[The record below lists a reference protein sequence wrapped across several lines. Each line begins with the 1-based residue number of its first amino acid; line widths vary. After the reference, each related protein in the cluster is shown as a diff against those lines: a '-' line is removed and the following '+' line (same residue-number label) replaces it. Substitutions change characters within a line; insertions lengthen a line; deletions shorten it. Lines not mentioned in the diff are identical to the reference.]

1 MRPPPSSL
9 GRALGQEAGPDD
21 DSQAHFGRKELKL
34 LWPHLRPH
42 IRFGVIAS
50 IMLVVSSAASLAAPY
65 LIKVGIDS
73 GVLAKNEHTLSI
85 IVASI
90 VAAGII
96 TWVTLRLATS
106 YGGRFGESALR
117 SIRINVF
124 NHLTHLDMAFF
135 EREKVG
141 RLVARMTSDVETIEV
156 LVTEGLVQMS
166 AMFMYLVGSIAVL
179 IWIDPRLAAVSLL
192 VSMPLMIAGTIIFR
206 GFSERAYRRV
216 RDRIASVLTF
226 MQETVRGVHVV
237 QAFGRERFNS
247 RRFQQVNDDW
257 REANVRSF
265 WPGAIYFPLVEFF
278 GVIGLASVLLFG
290 GHLALHGHTV
300 HHKFIPFVSVGTL
313 AAFVLYQ
320 AATLDPIQQLSQLY
334 DTFQQAMSG
343 LAKLSSLLHE
353 QPYIVDTADARALD
367 GGDGGAAFDDVNFHY
382 RDDLPLALAD
392 VNINI
397 APGEVLALVGPTGAG
412 KSSIAKLLLRFYDP
426 TTGSVS
432 LDALDLRNVTLES
445 FRSKTSMVPQ
455 EAFLFRGTIRDNIRF
470 GKPDAT
476 DEEVEQVCRLMG
488 IEEAIKR
495 LPNGYDT
502 EVRERG
508 AALSGGE
515 RQLIALARAVLVDPK
530 LMILDEATSALDAAT
545 EAHVE
550 QALRLAAHGRTTI
563 VIAHRLST
571 AARANR
577 VAVCDHGRIIE
588 LGTHD
593 ELLARPGG
601 LYAKLYEHWLAN

>member
-9 GRALGQEAGPDD
+9 ARSIGTAGPVDD
-21 DSQAHFGRKELKL
+21 DTQTHFGRKELKI

-42 IRFGVIAS
+42 LRLGVFAS
-50 IMLVVSSAASLAAPY
+50 LLLIVSQMAALVVPKIIQY
-65 LIKVGIDS
+65 GIDK
-73 GVLAKNEHTLSI
+73 GITPKHPNALTLATILL
-85 IVASI
+85 VASGL
-90 VAAGII
+90 V
-96 TWVTLRLATS
+96 TWVALRLAMST
-106 YGGRFGESALR
+106 GGKFGEEALR

-141 RLVARMTSDVETIEV
+141 RLVARLTSDVETIEV

-166 AMFMYLVGSIAVL
+166 SMFMYLIGSIFVLASIQLKLAVVS
-179 IWIDPRLAAVSLL
+179 LAASL
-192 VSMPLMIAGTIIFR
+192 PLMVLSTIIFR
-206 GFSERAYRRV
+206 GYSERAYRRV

-226 MQETVRGVHVV
+226 MQETVRGVQVV

-247 RRFQQVNDDW
+247 RRFAEVNDDW

-265 WPGAIYFPLVEFF
+265 KPGAVYFPLVEFF
-278 GVIGLASVLLFG
+278 GVIGMAVVLAYG
-290 GHLALHGHTV
+290 GWLAMHTHIV
-300 HHKFIPFVSVGTL
+300 GTKVVPFVTVGVL
-313 AAFVLYQ
+313 AAFVLFL
-320 AATLDPIQQLSQLY
+320 ASTLDPIQQLSQLY
-334 DTFQQAMSG
+334 DTFQQAMAG
-343 LAKLSSLLHE
+343 LAKLSSLLE
-353 QPYIVDTADARALD
+353 ETATVVDAPDAVALD
-367 GGDGGAAFDDVNFHY
+367 GGRGGAGFDDVNFHY

-392 VNINI
+392 VNLNI

-432 LDALDLRNVTLES
+432 LDGLDLRNVSLES
-445 FRSKTSMVPQ
+445 FRSQTSMVPQ

-470 GKPDAT
+470 GRPGAT
-476 DEEVEQVCRLMG
+476 DTDVEQVCRLLG
-488 IEEAIKR
+488 IEEAIMR
-495 LPNGYDT
+495 LPQGYET

-550 QALRLAAHGRTTI
+550 SALRLAAHGRTTI

-593 ELLARPGG
+593 ELLARPEG
-601 LYAKLYEHWLAN
+601 LYAKLYAHWLAN